1 MWRSPAA
8 RSNTAGFTLIE
19 ALVALSIVTIA
30 LTSIGALVATS
41 VRGTRSLEARLVRLQ
56 GARTLLTGLP
66 GRDQLAPGRFS
77 GQKGGRP
84 WRLEVSPWKA
94 DAAAKGARWQPQQI
108 TVTVASPTGGT
119 LAISTI
125 RLKRRDRE

>member
-94 DAAAKGARWQPQQI
+94 DAAAKGARCP
-108 TVTVASPTGGT
+108 
-119 LAISTI
+119 
-125 RLKRRDRE
+125 